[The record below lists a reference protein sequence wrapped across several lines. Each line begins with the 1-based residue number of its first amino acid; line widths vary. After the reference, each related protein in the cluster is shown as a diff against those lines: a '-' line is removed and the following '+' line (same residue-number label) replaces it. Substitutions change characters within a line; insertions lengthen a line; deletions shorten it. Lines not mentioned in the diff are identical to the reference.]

1 MMNVSDA
8 AVIDTEVIV
17 IGAGP
22 TGLVMATE
30 LEAAGVSTVVVDRV
44 EMGSK
49 APRAGAVQPR
59 TSEVFEMRG
68 LLEPM
73 RAGRPTW
80 DVDWGHF
87 AGLRIDYSV
96 LGERGPLMHL
106 AQNDIEDFLERRLGE
121 LGVPVLRRHELAGI
135 EQDERGVTATI
146 AGPGGETSTVT
157 GRYLVAA
164 DGGHSTARKLLGVG
178 FPGREGTET
187 AIVADIRVRN
197 TTAQALVDPGARL
210 GVPTAGPDGSW
221 AMVFALN
228 GDWRRFFSCVA
239 GAPGRK
245 VPVTDAEVVDALHT
259 VFGPEVELVETKNLA
274 RVDDAARQVPDYRAG
289 RVFFAG
295 DAAHIHLPFGGQGLN
310 LGVQDAVNLAWKL
323 IATLRG
329 HAPEGLL
336 DTYHAERYPIAET
349 VLANARSQGLLANF
363 GALNNADVPQL
374 RALFDRLVELPEVNR
389 FITGILSGVDI
400 RYPLSGVAHPL
411 VGKRFYPIRLSPER
425 GVLID
430 PTGAFAEVAGNWAEA
445 VEHRPGDRAALVRP
459 DGYVVWASDEPGDDN
474 GLTEA
479 LTRWFGS
486 GMATVT
492 AESPV
497 TVGTVATSR

>member
-1 MMNVSDA
+1 MMRVSD
-8 AVIDTEVIV
+8 VDVIV

-22 TGLVMATE
+22 TGLVMASE
-30 LEAAGVSTVVVDRV
+30 LEAAGVATVVVDRV
-44 EMGSK
+44 GMGSK

-73 RAGRPTW
+73 RAGRSTW

-87 AGLRIDYSV
+87 AGMRIDYSV
-96 LGERGPLMHL
+96 LAPRGPLMHL
-106 AQNDIEDFLERRLGE
+106 AQNDMEDFLERRLGE

-135 EQDERGVTATI
+135 EQDEQGVTATI
-146 AGPGGETSTVT
+146 IGPDGENLTVR

-164 DGGHSTARKLLGVG
+164 DGGHSTARKLIAVG
-178 FPGREGTET
+178 FPGREGSET

-197 TTAQALVDPGARL
+197 TTTRALVDPGARL
-210 GVPTAGPDGSW
+210 GVPTVGPDGSW
-221 AMVFALN
+221 AMVFAL
-228 GDWRRFFSCVA
+228 DSEWRRLFSCVV
-239 GAPGRK
+239 GAPDRT
-245 VPVTDAEVVDALHT
+245 VPVTEAEVLDTLHT
-259 VFGPEVELVETKNLA
+259 VFGPEVELAETKNLA
-274 RVDDAARQVPDYRAG
+274 RVDDAARQVPNYRAG

-323 IATLRG
+323 IAALRG

-336 DTYHAERYPIAET
+336 DTYHAERYPVADM

-363 GALNNADVPQL
+363 GAVNNPDVPQL
-374 RALFDRLVELPEVNR
+374 RALFDRLMRLPEVNR
-389 FITGILSGVDI
+389 FITGMLSGVDI
-400 RYPLSGVAHPL
+400 RYPMPDDAHPL
-411 VGKRFYPIRLSPER
+411 AGKRFYPIRLSPER

-430 PTGAFAEVAGNWAEA
+430 PAGTFAETARNWADR
-445 VEHRPGDRAALVRP
+445 VEHRSGERAVLVRP
-459 DGYVVWASDEPGDDN
+459 DGYVVWASDEPGDDT
-474 GLTEA
+474 GLVDA
-479 LTRWFGS
+479 LTHWFGPA
-486 GMATVT
+486 MATVT
-492 AESPV
+492 AESQV